1 MNSMSNLPILD
12 AIEPDITD
20 RLVSRRQAI
29 AKGAAVGS
37 TVAMG
42 LAMASVPV
50 AFAALSSEAY
60 GQGSALPADIKAV
73 LDFALALEIF
83 ENEFYSAV
91 LGISSSSAQNNAF
104 APVRP
109 SVTGAALATVQQIQ
123 KHEMEHVAFL
133 KAQGATSTLTA
144 ADFDFTG

>member
-1 MNSMSNLPILD
+1 MHSTHVPVLD
-12 AIEPDITD
+12 GIDPEIAE
-20 RLVSRRQAI
+20 RLVTRRQAI
-29 AKGAAVGS
+29 AQGAAASG
-37 TVAMG
+37 TVMAG

-50 AFAALSSEAY
+50 ALAALSSEAF
-60 GQGSALPADIKAV
+60 GQGTALPADLKAV

-83 ENEFYSAV
+83 EYEFYSAV
-91 LGISSSSAQNNAF
+91 LGMSSSSAQNNAF

-133 KAQGATSTLTA
+133 KAQ
-144 ADFDFTG
+144 